1 MNVPP
6 KEFMMRLLGKWAV
19 GEYSVTFSQNDTG
32 IDGVISGPQGFSEY
46 LQFSPDLLKLQIIK
60 SNARSQNFECQ
71 EFYRY
76 RDAQA
81 PLWYEIKFELTESLR
96 ISATSPS
103 GKSLIQLHLKREY
116 GK

>member
-1 MNVPP
+1 MNVTP
-6 KEFMMRLLGKWAV
+6 KEFMLKLLGKWV
-19 GEYSVTFSQNDTG
+19 EGEYSATFSQKDTG

-60 SNARSQNFECQ
+60 SNGRPQNFECQ

-81 PLWYEIKFELTESLR
+81 PLWYEVKFELTESLK
-96 ISATSPS
+96 ISANSPS
-103 GKSLIQLHLKREY
+103 GKSLIQLHFKRD
-116 GK
+116 

>member
-1 MNVPP
+1 MSVTP
-6 KEFMMRLLGKWAV
+6 KEFMMRLLGKWVV
-19 GEYSVTFSQNDTG
+19 GEYSATFSQKDTG

-46 LQFSPDLLKLQIIK
+46 LQFSADLLKLQIIK
-60 SNARSQNFECQ
+60 SNGNPQNFECQ

-81 PLWYEIKFELTESLR
+81 PLWSEIKFELTESLK

-103 GKSLIQLHLKREY
+103 GNSLIQLHFKRDL